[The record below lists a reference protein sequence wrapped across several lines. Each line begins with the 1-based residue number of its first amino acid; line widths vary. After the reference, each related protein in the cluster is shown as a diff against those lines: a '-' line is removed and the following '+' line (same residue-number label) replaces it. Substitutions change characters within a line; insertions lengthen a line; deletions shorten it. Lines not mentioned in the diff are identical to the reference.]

1 MMSHQVERDRIKG
14 MAVCNPVDVEKN
26 YLLYTVDYA
35 VRMGFNHL
43 QIIGPIHHAVK
54 GNIDGMTLYRKYNQF
69 NDEKNLNYIEQ
80 TMDAIH
86 EACKITVENNIKT
99 YVWHHELELPLNF
112 KDVYPEVKNS
122 YGDIEVTHPLVRD
135 FLENKIIDFFYAYP
149 NIDGIILTL
158 HETKIPL
165 LKLKNQKL
173 GKIERVKYVTEILYQ
188 ICQKLG
194 KELIVRPFAS
204 VEEDYIMMTKAY
216 EEISTDMLIM
226 DKWTQFDWSLTLPNN
241 AFFYKIEKNPLF
253 VEADVFGE
261 YFGKG
266 HLPIMLKDHIAE
278 KFKYCDTFSPSGYVA
293 RVDRNGEIPFGN
305 LNEVNVVITAA
316 HLNGLDVD
324 REIDKFFEKEYAGA
338 AKEVRELMEETEEIL
353 RKTIYTKGYYFSEMS
368 YFPHLNHCK
377 NHFYFEMM
385 RENYEIASNEW
396 FIPKGWN
403 RGSVEQMLSEKK
415 TAVCEAARLYGK
427 LCLLEGRLKKQKYNE
442 LWTKFYNLK
451 LTTEIWLILMML
463 FRDYVKYFETGNQKY
478 EVAFEKECEML
489 LEKHHFGVETLG
501 NHFYGLYPMQPF
513 SEGTNI
519 ENFVKE
525 IRESFAYEKQFSEDM
540 KKEQDVLDY
549 IVCGGGMEG
558 HKLQKEVNFSDTLMK
573 DGMLCRIPGSL
584 RGMGWCSVNAHGWF
598 SYEVAI
604 RPNVVNTIKILMG
617 SSGEQMDVAIDISG
631 QKHTIHEKIN
641 GTKVYRFNYE
651 ESAGQDSVRIR
662 FDKISGYTPCVFWIE
677 TYVGRREEE

>member
-1 MMSHQVERDRIKG
+1 MMSHQKERDRIKG

-35 VRMGFNHL
+35 ARMGFNHL

-69 NDEKNLNYIEQ
+69 NEEKNLSYIEH
-80 TMDAIH
+80 TMDVIH
-86 EACKITVENNIKT
+86 EACKITTKHGIKT

-122 YGDIEVTHPLVRD
+122 CGDIEVTHPLVRD
-135 FLENKIIDFFYAYP
+135 FLEHKIIDFFDAYP
-149 NIDGIILTL
+149 DIDGIILTL

-165 LKLKNQKL
+165 LKLKDQKL
-173 GKIERVKYVTEILYQ
+173 GKIERVQYVTEILYR
-188 ICQKLG
+188 ICRKLG

-226 DKWTQFDWSLTLPNN
+226 DKWTQFDWSLTLPHN

-266 HLPIMLKDHIAE
+266 HLPLMLKKHIAE
-278 KFKYCDTFSPSGYVA
+278 KFTYCDTFSPSGYVA

-316 HLNGLDVD
+316 HLNGLNVD
-324 REIDKFFEKEYAGA
+324 EEIDKFFEREYSGA
-338 AKEVRELMEETEEIL
+338 AKEVRELMEETEDIL
-353 RKTIYTKGYYFSEMS
+353 RKTIYTKGYYFSELS
-368 YFPHLNHCK
+368 YFPRLNHCK

-396 FIPKGWN
+396 FIPKNWN
-403 RGSVEQMLSEKK
+403 RGSVDQMLSEKK

-463 FRDYVKYFETGNQKY
+463 FRDYVKYFETGNPKY
-478 EVAFEKECEML
+478 EIAFEKECEML
-489 LEKHHFGVETLG
+489 LEKHHFGVEILG
-501 NHFYGLYPMQPF
+501 NHFYGLYPMQLY
-513 SEGTNI
+513 SEGANI
-519 ENFVKE
+519 ENFV
-525 IRESFAYEKQFSEDM
+525 REVRASFVYEKQFSQDI
-540 KKEQDVLDY
+540 KKEQELLDY
-549 IVCGGGMEG
+549 IVCGGAMES

-598 SYEVAI
+598 SYEVAVKA
-604 RPNVVNTIKILMG
+604 NVTNTIRVLMG
-617 SSGEQMDVAIDISG
+617 SSGEQLDVAVDIGG
-631 QKHTIHEKIN
+631 QKHTIHEQID
-641 GTKVYRFNYE
+641 GTKEYCFDYE
-651 ESAGQDSVRIR
+651 KTEGKDTVRIR
-662 FDKISGYTPCVFWIE
+662 FDKISGYTPCIFWIKV
-677 TYVGRREEE
+677 Y